1 MLYIIFLSR
10 KLLFIFIIASKLNC
24 VCSRNFFCHNWNF
37 CSIFSCLRR
46 EFHLVLYPSTSPFT
60 KSHASKHNNGT
71 SDPVDLSFI
80 YDGIVEGI
88 FFINYFFWGGGWS
101 LLLLFCCLFFFF
113 EKFFLHTSNKKS
125 MKTFVEEEAHIPF
138 NWRVISVCLKK

>member
-1 MLYIIFLSR
+1 MTVVHGWPHKMKWLMTLNNKMHGIYYFSIEKAAF
-10 KLLFIFIIASKLNC
+10 FIIASKLNC

-88 FFINYFFWGGGWS
+88 FFYLLFFLGGGGDHCYFYFVVYFF
-101 LLLLFCCLFFFF
+101 FRNIFFACI
-113 EKFFLHTSNKKS
+113 K
-125 MKTFVEEEAHIPF
+125 
-138 NWRVISVCLKK
+138 